1 MKSRYHHVLE
11 GILVLTDERRRG
23 GVVRLIFVGEVKG
36 RGRRV
41 LSPREMKSVSER
53 SSSASASGDM
63 RKVCHMRFR
72 TLRSEE

>member
-1 MKSRYHHVLE
+1 M
-11 GILVLTDERRRG
+11 LTDERRRG

-53 SSSASASGDM
+53 SSSASASGDI
-63 RKVCHMRFR
+63 RKVCHMRLEHFVR
-72 TLRSEE
+72 RSKSCF